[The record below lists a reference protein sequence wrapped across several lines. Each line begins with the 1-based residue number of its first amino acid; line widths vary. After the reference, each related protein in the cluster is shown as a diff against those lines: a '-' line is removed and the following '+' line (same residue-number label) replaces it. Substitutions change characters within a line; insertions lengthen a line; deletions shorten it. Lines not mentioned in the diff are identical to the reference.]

1 MAWIYLMIAGVFEI
15 IGVVILNEIN
25 RTKKQSLI
33 ILLGLAFICSFLIL
47 KLAMYDIPMGTAYA
61 IWTGIGT
68 CGGAIIGMLFY
79 NESRSAKR
87 ISFIALIIVAVI
99 GLKLIN

>member
-1 MAWIYLMIAGVFEI
+1 MAWVYLMIAGVFEI
-15 IGVVILNEIN
+15 IGVIILNEIN

-47 KLAMYDIPMGTAYA
+47 KLAMSDIPMGTAYA

-79 NESRSAKR
+79 NESTSAKR

>member
-15 IGVVILNEIN
+15 IGVIILNEIN

-68 CGGAIIGMLFY
+68 CGGAIIGMLFIT
-79 NESRSAKR
+79 NHAARNA
-87 ISFIALIIVAVI
+87 FPL
-99 GLKLIN
+99 LL